1 MRNWNVLAALLAV
14 ALVVPTSFAQSTDSV
29 SKDLQAL
36 KSRVAALEVENS
48 ALKGANDG
56 TALEGQVNAL
66 AERFSVGSAAPKVT
80 FSGEFRSRYENFDDG
95 FADGL
100 GGSNDRIWG
109 IENRALVGF
118 GYDVGNGIS
127 FQLDVE
133 AFSVVEAFKD
143 SGSSFSFPGWTL
155 GQNGGSDALAI
166 GVYQAYSNWMN
177 FLGLNGLS
185 ARIGRQEIK
194 FGNQFAFG
202 VDDWDFGTA
211 TDAINF
217 GYSTES
223 FAIALIYILNN
234 GFGSDHNQSYL
245 LHAALKSLKD
255 MTVEA
260 YYQSA
265 DNNLSP
271 LDNDRY
277 GAHFAG
283 CFGGLGFDA
292 NLDVQENS
300 VSGDDTFAWEA
311 NVNYDINKELGLFAR
326 AYQAETGYIFTG
338 NRHSN
343 TGYRARYGLA
353 DVLPT
358 SSGSSDVSILQVGA
372 AMACGSGWT
381 AGATIALFDQDADD
395 SGASEVDLWAE
406 HACADNATLGGGIAF
421 LSPDVGDS
429 ATFVYIQARI
439 AF

>member
-80 FSGEFRSRYENFDDG
+80 FSGEFRSRYENSD
-95 FADGL
+95 

-133 AFSVVEAFKD
+133 AFSVQEFFKDNNAD
-143 SGSSFSFPGWTL
+143 SGSSFSPGWNL

-166 GVYQAYSNWMN
+166 HVYQAYSNWMN

-194 FGNQFAFG
+194 FGNQFAYG
-202 VDDWDFGTA
+202 VDDWNFGTA

-265 DNNLSP
+265 DNNLS
-271 LDNDRY
+271 LVDNDRY

-326 AYQAETGYIFTG
+326 AYQAETGYSFTG

-353 DVLPT
+353 DAFSL
-358 SSGSSDVSILQVGA
+358 SSGSSDVSSIQVGA

-381 AGATIALFDQDADD
+381 AGATIALFDQDVD
-395 SGASEVDLWAE
+395 SSSTGSEFDLWAE

>member
-80 FSGEFRSRYENFDDG
+80 FSGEFRSRYENSDG
-95 FADGL
+95 GP
-100 GGSNDRIWG
+100 NDRIWG
-109 IENRALVGF
+109 IKNRALVGF

-133 AFSVVEAFKD
+133 AFSDYYNGDA
-143 SGSSFSFPGWTL
+143 GSSLSPGWTL
-155 GQNGGSDALAI
+155 GQNGGSDTLAI

-177 FLGLNGLS
+177 FLGVNGLS
-185 ARIGRQEIK
+185 ARIGRQEVK
-194 FGNQFAFG
+194 FGNQFAYG
-202 VDDWDFGTA
+202 VDDWNFGTA

-217 GYSTES
+217 TYSSES
-223 FAIALIYILNN
+223 FALALLYILNT

-265 DNNLSP
+265 DNNVSLM
-271 LDNDRY
+271 DNDRY

-283 CFGGLGFDA
+283 CFGGLGVDA

-326 AYQAETGYIFTG
+326 AYQAETGYSFTG

-353 DVLPT
+353 DAFSL
-358 SSGSSDVSILQVGA
+358 SSGSSDVSSIQVGA
-372 AMACGSGWT
+372 DMACGSGWT
-381 AGATIALFDQDADD
+381 AGATIALFDQDVD
-395 SGASEVDLWAE
+395 SSSTGSEFDLWAE
-406 HACADNATLGGGIAF
+406 HACADNATWGGGIAF

-429 ATFVYIQARI
+429 ATFVYVQARI